1 MPLSALTKPATDP
14 TLIFEQFRNGYATDV
29 LAVAVTDFNVF
40 GRLAARA
47 MTSAQLRDDLGLA
60 DRAAT
65 VLITAL
71 RAMGLIHV
79 ADGGKLELSPAA
91 REHLVP
97 GAYFEVGGY
106 VGLVADAPD
115 VRALAE

>member
-14 TLIFEQFRNGYATDV
+14 TLIFEQFRNGYATDL

-40 GRLAARA
+40 GRLAARS
-47 MTSAQLRDDLGLA
+47 MTLPHLRDALGLA

-65 VLITAL
+65 VLVTAL
-71 RAMGLIHV
+71 RAMGLLQLT
-79 ADGGKLELSPAA
+79 ADGKLEPSAAA

-97 GAYFEVGGY
+97 DAYFEVGGY
-106 VGLVADAPD
+106 VGLVSEAPN
-115 VRALAE
+115 VR